1 METKAQDQGLQV
13 AGLRDG
19 RLLRAEQV
27 SAGRSLPAEKQQAA
41 IRSFEP
47 LIDSATAAELLRV
60 HRKTLERMALRG
72 EVPAHKVGRFW
83 RYRCSELDARMVALA
98 GTIESPAVLC
108 NGTHFLN
115 GGFNASTV
123 SVRNVD
129 AQETQEGSAR
139 MAVAVR

>member
-1 METKAQDQGLQV
+1 MRRSTRLGSMETKAQDQGLQV

-72 EVPAHKVGRFW
+72 EVPAHKVGKFW
-83 RYRCSELDARMVALA
+83 RFRCSELDAWWRSRVQSSRQPCCA
-98 GTIESPAVLC
+98 TEP
-108 NGTHFLN
+108 TF
-115 GGFNASTV
+115 
-123 SVRNVD
+123 
-129 AQETQEGSAR
+129 
-139 MAVAVR
+139 